1 MPKLLITHADV
12 FTEAERM
19 FGALEANV
27 TDLDHLQGSREKLG
41 SQLDLAREV
50 FRQQSAHTAGKQ
62 EASRQLKQ
70 IMSDL
75 GKLVSFL
82 RHGVKEHYGTR
93 SEKLVD
99 FGLTPFRS
107 QPRRAETPAPAPP
120 APPVSGVE

>member
-1 MPKLLITHADV
+1 MPKLLISHADI

-19 FGALEANV
+19 LGALEANGA
-27 TDLDHLQGSREKLG
+27 DLGHLQGSREKLD
-41 SQLDLAREV
+41 SQLEIAREV

-93 SEKLVD
+93 SEKLAD
-99 FGLTPFRS
+99 FGLTPYRG
-107 QPRRAETPAPAPP
+107 QPRRLETPP
-120 APPVSGVE
+120 APTVPPGSPE

>member
-27 TDLDHLQGSREKLG
+27 ADLSHLEGSREKLG
-41 SQLDLAREV
+41 SQLELAREV

-62 EASRQLKQ
+62 EASRQLRQ
-70 IMSDL
+70 IMDDL

-93 SEKLVD
+93 SEKLAD
-99 FGLTPFRS
+99 FGLTPFRG
-107 QPRRAETPAPAPP
+107 QPRRVETPPPAPP
-120 APPVSGVE
+120 APTTE